1 MTVIADDT
9 LTLIAALAP
18 VLAMVA
24 AMYVARLSA
33 APARTKI
40 CDDHHKMYRRYK
52 IERRQHQ
59 PDTDRE

>member
-24 AMYVARLSA
+24 AMYVARL
-33 APARTKI
+33 PR
-40 CDDHHKMYRRYK
+40 CRR
-52 IERRQHQ
+52 H
-59 PDTDRE
+59 P